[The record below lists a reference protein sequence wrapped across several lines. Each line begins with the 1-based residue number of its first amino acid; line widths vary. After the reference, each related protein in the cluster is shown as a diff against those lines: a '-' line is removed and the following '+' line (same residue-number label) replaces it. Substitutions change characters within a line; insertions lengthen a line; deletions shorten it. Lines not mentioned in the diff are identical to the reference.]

1 MIDEISNIKERL
13 GKVEAALASITLRQ
27 SMASRRPRVELYDAI
42 CSDCKKPCKVP
53 FKPTT
58 DKPVFCKACYEARKG
73 RR

>member
-1 MIDEISNIKERL
+1 MIDELSNIKERL

-42 CSDCKKPCKVP
+42 CSNCNKECKVP

-58 DKPVFCKACYEARKG
+58 DKPLFCKECYEAHK
-73 RR
+73 RRR